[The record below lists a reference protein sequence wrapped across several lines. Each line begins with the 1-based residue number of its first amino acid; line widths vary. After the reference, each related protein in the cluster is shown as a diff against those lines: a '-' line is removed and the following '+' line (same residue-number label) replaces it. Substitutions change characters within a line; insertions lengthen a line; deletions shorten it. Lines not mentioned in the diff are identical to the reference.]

1 MGTASNTATGG
12 MKMYLT
18 NKDRKIQTQQS
29 IIQRL
34 EEENRCLREQ
44 LGAYENKDMEH
55 KMGLAEQAYKEYMG
69 LATELEGLKQEYLGL
84 IDDIVAGKLELKKR
98 CK

>member
-1 MGTASNTATGG
+1 MEIQGE
-12 MKMYLT
+12 MKMYLA

-44 LGAYENKDMEH
+44 LEAYGNKNMQRKME
-55 KMGLAEQAYKEYMG
+55 LAGQAYKEYMG
-69 LATELEGLKQEYLGL
+69 LAAELDEMKQEYAGL
-84 IDDIVAGKLELKKR
+84 IEDIVAEKRELKKR

>member
-1 MGTASNTATGG
+1 MEIQGE
-12 MKMYLT
+12 MKMYLA

-44 LGAYENKDMEH
+44 LEAYGNKNMQRKME
-55 KMGLAEQAYKEYMG
+55 LAGQAYKEYMG
-69 LATELEGLKQEYLGL
+69 LASELDEMKQEYAGL
-84 IDDIVAGKLELKKR
+84 IKDIVAEKRELKKR

>member
-1 MGTASNTATGG
+1 
-12 MKMYLT
+12 MYLT

-44 LGAYENKDMEH
+44 LEAYGNKNMQRKME
-55 KMGLAEQAYKEYMG
+55 LAGQAYKEYMG
-69 LATELEGLKQEYLGL
+69 LAAELDEMKQEYVEL
-84 IDDIVAGKLELKKR
+84 IKEMTEMKEKMKR
-98 CK
+98 KCK